1 MALFVAGSIIAWFVV
16 IPFMSAD
23 AVYTGFLPAFDFYGG
38 VAFQVLGSAIF
49 WFYWPM
55 ATVIALLPTII
66 TRIVRLDLFPNLV
79 DDVRLLQKK
88 EGKSIFKRRKIHRKT
103 AASFRRASVKRSG
116 YAFAQESGFGK
127 MISTGRAFGMNE
139 GEIEVQQHR
148 RLSQLIVSGRSTPKH
163 PPSPHTSPEHHF
175 SPPTSPTSPTIAEGI
190 GASLVVG
197 SSVVMGTEVTVEIH
211 DQPSSPEVD
220 EQIEKM
226 VKVGID
232 SREDPDNLEKGVAED
247 KSLVSRP
254 CVHMNSCSGVCT
266 DCTHTVLNWHVSV
279 LVVCCLATLIWKTDI
294 SMRHRWS
301 R

>member
-23 AVYTGFLPAFDFYGG
+23 VVYTGFLPAFDFYGG
-38 VAFQVLGSAIF
+38 VAFQVLRSATF
-49 WFYWPM
+49 WFYWPL
-55 ATVIALLPTII
+55 AAVIALLPTII
-66 TRIVRLDLFPNLV
+66 TRIIRLDLFPHLV

-88 EGKSIFKRRKIHRKT
+88 EGRSIFKRRKIHRKS
-103 AASFRRASVKRSG
+103 ASFRRNSVKRSG

-127 MISTGRAFGMNE
+127 MIFTGRMFGMNE

-163 PPSPHTSPEHHF
+163 PPSPHTSPEHLS

-197 SSVVMGTEVTVEIH
+197 SSVVMGPEVTVEVY

-220 EQIEKM
+220 EQIEEM
-226 VKVGID
+226 VKVGIEN
-232 SREDPDNLEKGVAED
+232 REDPDNLQESVAED
-247 KSLVSRP
+247 ANLVSGTS
-254 CVHMNSCSGVCT
+254 VDMNSCKGVCV
-266 DCTHTVLNWHVSV
+266 HVVLSW
-279 LVVCCLATLIWKTDI
+279 LVF
-294 SMRHRWS
+294 
-301 R
+301 